1 MKAYT
6 AYKNWWKETQ
16 APGLIPSLYWGETV
30 DAAFEAHVNRQLGL
44 FKLMEKLER
53 WDEDE

>member
-6 AYKNWWKETQ
+6 AYKNWWKKTQ

-30 DAAFEAHVNRQLGL
+30 DAAFEVHVSQLGL

-53 WDEDE
+53 WNEDE